1 MSEIRPFINQQV
13 QILSTPLTLGPKG
26 KKAIVNIIDN
36 DPELTKGKRA
46 GILRGVE
53 KMVENVNT
61 AVREHNQQAL
71 NKQGVHYVSSKC
83 ENIVTEYIASLED
96 EDVLDRY
103 PLDPYVQLVS
113 EKQSKNT
120 DLDDENEYKRKRDIL
135 GEIQSLPIEKLF
147 DIVPL
152 LPTERDAS
160 SVSGLSDSVKTRYIE
175 TLNRLNLACDTYN
188 VTLHRAQALKELS
201 CTAQFLEHPQESI
214 HPNLPVR
221 RSALLDEMSRL
232 RSLVSHVVALVERD
246 PSGKALAELKDIL
259 SMAEPESV
267 EQQLNVLLGQTI

>member
-26 KKAIVNIIDN
+26 RKAIVNIIDN
-36 DPELTKGKRA
+36 DPELTKAKRA

-53 KMVENVNT
+53 KMVENVNA
-61 AVREHNQQAL
+61 AVREHNQQVL
-71 NKQGVHYVSSKC
+71 NKQGIHYVSTKC
-83 ENIVTEYIASLED
+83 ENILTEYIASLDD

-113 EKQSKNT
+113 EKRSNNAGLEE
-120 DLDDENEYKRKRDIL
+120 DNEGKGNRDIL
-135 GEIQSLPIEKLF
+135 GEIQSLPVEKLF

-160 SVSGLSDSVKTRYIE
+160 SVSRLSDSVKTRYIE
-175 TLNRLNLACDTYN
+175 TFKRLSLACDTYN
-188 VTLHRAQALKELS
+188 TTLHRAQALKELS

-232 RSLVSHVVALVERD
+232 RSLVSHIVALVERD
-246 PSGKALAELKDIL
+246 PSGKSLDELKRIL
-259 SMAEPESV
+259 SKAEPESV
-267 EQQLNVLLGQTI
+267 ERQLNALLGQTI

>member
-1 MSEIRPFINQQV
+1 
-13 QILSTPLTLGPKG
+13 
-26 KKAIVNIIDN
+26 
-36 DPELTKGKRA
+36 
-46 GILRGVE
+46 
-53 KMVENVNT
+53 MVENVNT